1 MQDSADD
8 SARRDRLAA
17 RRRLVVLPVVVLATF
32 GALSWWNS
40 RAAERERPRVELFMN
55 QVVDAIALEPS
66 AVPPALAMSEP
77 VVANALARRVA
88 AAVRAAGPEACAVSV
103 VDGDVALPGGSAT
116 HTAYVTAVGG
126 PSTRVRLVARAGD
139 PIILV
144 IGVEDVEAP

>member
-1 MQDSADD
+1 MTAEDR
-8 SARRDRLAA
+8 ARRDRLAA
-17 RRRLVVLPVVVLATF
+17 RRRLVVLPIVVLATF

-55 QVVDAIALEPS
+55 QIVDAIALDAS

-77 VVANALARRVA
+77 IVANELARRVA
-88 AAVRAAGPEACAVSV
+88 AAVRASGPEACGVSV
-103 VDGDVALPGGSAT
+103 VDGDVALPGGAAT

-126 PSTRVRLVARAGD
+126 PSTRVRVIARAGD

-144 IGVEDVEAP
+144 IGVEDVQAP

>member
-1 MQDSADD
+1 MID
-8 SARRDRLAA
+8 RRAA
-17 RRRLVVLPVVVLATF
+17 RRRLFVLPVLVLATF

-40 RAAERERPRVELFMN
+40 RAAERERPRVELFMG
-55 QVVDAIALEPS
+55 QIVDAIGLDAT

-77 VVANALARRVA
+77 IVAHELARRVA
-88 AAVRAAGPEACAVSV
+88 AAVRLRGPEACAVSV
-103 VDGDVALPGGSAT
+103 VEGDLALPGGAAT
-116 HTAYVTAVGG
+116 HTAYVTAAGG

>member
-1 MQDSADD
+1 MPAEERDTSD
-8 SARRDRLAA
+8 RRAA
-17 RRRLVVLPVVVLATF
+17 RRRLFVLPVLVLATF

-40 RAAERERPRVELFMN
+40 RAAERERPRVELFMG
-55 QVVDAIALEPS
+55 QIVDAIGLDVD

-77 VVANALARRVA
+77 IVANELARRVA
-88 AAVRAAGPEACAVSV
+88 AAVRAGGPEACAVSV
-103 VDGDVALPGGSAT
+103 VDGDVALPGGAAT
-116 HTAYVTAVGG
+116 HTAYVTSAGG